1 MEFLR
6 FTRTFIN
13 SLNLQTTTHLNLD
26 NIAQGYLKNLLIRQR
41 SFATNQNELDEIK
54 VEIEESYKDLLQV
67 ALVEY
72 EEVKKLSGTKTKL
85 HTRDLTQNY
94 GNEIVEGSV
103 FQPVINATQE
113 KLKSSEQITNWQ
125 PDTTQETIEEEES
138 NNDNFAL
145 KDFYNDLK
153 FKVEDFFSKYINVFM
168 GV

>member
-13 SLNLQTTTHLNLD
+13 SLNLQTTTHLNFD

-67 ALVEY
+67 VLVEY
-72 EEVKKLSGTKTKL
+72 EEVKKLAGTKTKL

-94 GNEIVEGSV
+94 GNEKVENS
-103 FQPVINATQE
+103 FFEPVENNTQNEVKQNAQNT
-113 KLKSSEQITNWQ
+113 SWQ